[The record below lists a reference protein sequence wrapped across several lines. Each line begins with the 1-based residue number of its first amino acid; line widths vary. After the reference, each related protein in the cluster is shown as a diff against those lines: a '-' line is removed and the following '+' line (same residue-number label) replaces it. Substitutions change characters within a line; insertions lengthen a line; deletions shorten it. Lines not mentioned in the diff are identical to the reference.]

1 MTTMLTQSQTL
12 TTQVDVKSLEALLPP
27 EPFRYLVTLIN
38 PFTTQEVAIEIS
50 VLSDSTAEVLRE
62 IAHQRVMQ
70 NLKGFVQIHELLPL
84 NSPVPF

>member
-1 MTTMLTQSQTL
+1 MSLMLAQPSIAELL
-12 TTQVDVKSLEALLPP
+12 TP

-38 PFTTQEVAIEIS
+38 PFTTEEVEIEIA

-70 NLKGFVQIHELLPL
+70 GLKNYVQIHELLPL
-84 NSPVPF
+84 NTQAPF